1 MADGVD
7 IDLYADDIE
16 HDFKQ
21 VKGIFRINMADI
33 SINSDFR
40 FIYAISITHLLKTKR
55 IPRYSKIKSKNE
67 SF

>member
-33 SINSDFR
+33 DKFGFSFYFDNIFV
-40 FIYAISITHLLKTKR
+40 
-55 IPRYSKIKSKNE
+55 KNGKNTAL
-67 SF
+67 